1 MPPVIQYHAI
11 TNGYP
16 KVKPGTIET
25 RRSHIA
31 QNRPGKML
39 ADATG
44 ATTGAAWL
52 VGHWIVRAPA

>member
-25 RRSHIA
+25 RRSHID
-31 QNRPGKML
+31 QNLTGKML
-39 ADATG
+39 DDTTG
-44 ATTGAAWL
+44 ATTRAAGP
-52 VGHWIVRAPA
+52 VGYRIVRAPA